1 MPLKIFCYI
10 LFSSFCLFFPLFHLI
25 LCLSFLTTKGSSF
38 CFFLS
43 NYLSLNYLGLLSHPP
58 LSHFL
63 TLSNFS
69 FAPIVSFVGFCVTQ
83 FSIESETRPQQQ
95 KKLGFKSF
103 STEMSSSRSQ
113 SEKIGRKLSF
123 LGGKK
128 SLVMIKTI
136 KAKSF

>member
-69 FAPIVSFVGFCVTQ
+69 FRRFLCHAIFDRVRNETAATKKIGLRIIFNRNVFI
-83 FSIESETRPQQQ
+83 SISD
-95 KKLGFKSF
+95 
-103 STEMSSSRSQ
+103 
-113 SEKIGRKLSF
+113 EKIGRKLSF
-123 LGGKK
+123 PGGKK